1 MQSEI
6 SIHAPHEGV
15 RQVVKTVNVDNCI
28 SIHAPHEGV
37 RRERT
42 AGMRGKQYFN
52 PRTPRGGATPLS
64 SQRSVLFYFNPRTPR
79 GGATIA
85 GVLGYTV
92 DVISIHAPHEGV
104 RRLQT
109 VQLGTPSPFQSTHPT
124 RGCDTDCIVSRHEF
138 CISIHAP
145 HEGVRRP
152 SGRLG
157 MPLEL
162 ISIHAPHEGVRR
174 SSGRRKMD
182 VFYFNPRTPRGG
194 ATGTPVV
201 CIRDIP
207 FQSTHPTRGCDHNAG
222 TLGETSPFQSTHP
235 TRGCDGH
242 FADVLAT
249 ASAFQSTHPT
259 RGCDPLGE
267 WFREDVPISI
277 HAPHEGVRQ

>member
-1 MQSEI
+1 MGS
-6 SIHAPHEGV
+6 
-15 RQVVKTVNVDNCI
+15 N
-28 SIHAPHEGV
+28 
-37 RRERT
+37 
-42 AGMRGKQYFN
+42 
-52 PRTPRGGATPLS
+52 
-64 SQRSVLFYFNPRTPR
+64 
-79 GGATIA
+79 
-85 GVLGYTV
+85 
-92 DVISIHAPHEGV
+92 ISIHAPHEGV

-235 TRGCDGH
+235 TRGCDGLFGESSRAIAISIHAPHEGVRPEPPDSRLPQVYFNPRTPRGGATSPAISSDFSSSH
-242 FADVLAT
+242 FNPRTPRGGAT
-249 ASAFQSTHPT
+249 TSTVSLMVRYPFQSTHPT
-259 RGCDPLGE
+259 RGCDDHQRDTHGG
-267 WFREDVPISI
+267 VTSISI
-277 HAPHEGVRQ
+277 HAPHEGVRL